1 MYCDFMNTE
10 GLLIPIYEKLNSNC
24 SSHNVKNCTPPL
36 GMRTV
41 TLMMIQ
47 PRAYIL
53 ALGRDKNK
61 IGMLIGPKPKHMRP
75 KLLASAKSCYLTA
88 VMLFYDESEY
98 QLPSHRDWANF
109 SPRQFNCA
117 LDLLLGLDSF
127 PLDILICKCSS
138 FEESIWVLIVS
149 KPIIE
154 YVTFWSNVIHISL
167 VVSLNTKG
175 CVGVRAI
182 LEIKG
187 VCNRNRVSHEIN
199 CGV

>member
-1 MYCDFMNTE
+1 MNS
-10 GLLIPIYEKLNSNC
+10 IYEKLNSNC
-24 SSHNVKNCTPPL
+24 SSHNVKNCSPPL

-53 ALGRDKNK
+53 AFGRDKNK
-61 IGMLIGPKPKHMRP
+61 IGMLIGPKPKHWGP
-75 KLLASAKSCYLTA
+75 KSDPNYLH
-88 VMLFYDESEY
+88 
-98 QLPSHRDWANF
+98 LPSLAVWRRWSSFMMKANTNCHPTAIGLIVLSTF
-109 SPRQFNCA
+109 STRY
-117 LDLLLGLDSF
+117 
-127 PLDILICKCSS
+127 LICKCSS

-187 VCNRNRVSHEIN
+187 VCNRNRVSWDKFWGLEDLWRGCI
-199 CGV
+199 